1 MNRLPANGNG
11 GSTVKEWRMNQFIR
25 TFLACLLALV
35 VAGVL
40 ASVFFVMVIASFGTV
55 FMEKVP
61 EVKEKSV
68 LRIDF
73 SDPVFDNPDYTPLS
87 LSGFSDLMNMQIRGY
102 ALIDVLKAIEA
113 AETDD
118 RIAGIYLNITP
129 NARMGLATMQEIRN
143 ALSVFRR
150 SGKFIVSHF
159 DFYTQ
164 SSYYLSSVADRVSLN
179 PQGDVTWRGMA
190 SGTLFYK
197 GLLDKLEVQVEAIR
211 HGSFKSAVEPFIMD
225 RMSPENRQQIEML
238 LGSLWGTVVR
248 DIADSRGIDSAAL
261 QSFATNLEIKDA
273 SYARQLGMV
282 DTLMYGQQVD
292 QMLGEWTEQEEPNY
306 VSLRSYIDRILMEES
321 NVSKNKIAVVYAE
334 GQIVDGKSREGLVG
348 GETLARQL
356 AALKEDDEVKAVV
369 LRVNSPGGSAL
380 ASEVIWHEAE
390 ALRQEKPLIVSMGN
404 MAASGGY
411 YISAPADLILASP
424 MTETGSIGVFGLML
438 NGEQGLKN
446 KLGISV
452 DVVKTNPSADMG
464 MTVFGAVGVRP
475 LSQSEREYMQYG
487 VEQVYKT
494 FVGHVAEGRNLSV
507 EEVDRIGGGHIWSG
521 TDALGIGLI
530 DGFGG
535 LKEAISVAA
544 ERAGVSDD
552 FRIVSPATDES
563 RLTQIVK
570 LLSAEA
576 RAQMFRGETGEVYE
590 MYDMLRNILYSN
602 SIQALTPYRVEMK

>member
-150 SGKFIVSHF
+150 SGKFIVSHS

-164 SSYYLSSVADRVSLN
+164 SSYYLSSVADQVSLN

-225 RMSPENRQQIEML
+225 QMSPENRQQIEML
-238 LGSLWGTVVR
+238 LRSLWGTVVR

-411 YISAPADLILASP
+411 YISVPADLILASP

-507 EEVDRIGGGHIWSG
+507 EAVDSIGGGHIWSG

-544 ERAGVSDD
+544 ERAGVSEG

-602 SIQALTPYRVEMK
+602 SIQALTPYRVEME

>member
-150 SGKFIVSHF
+150 SGKFIVSHS

-225 RMSPENRQQIEML
+225 QMSPENRQQIEML

-411 YISAPADLILASP
+411 YISAPADMILASP

-507 EEVDRIGGGHIWSG
+507 EAVDSIGGGHIWSG
-521 TDALGIGLI
+521 TDALNIGLI

-535 LKEAISVAA
+535 LKEAISFAA
-544 ERAGVSDD
+544 ERAGVSGD

-602 SIQALTPYRVEMK
+602 SIQALTPYRVEME

>member
-1 MNRLPANGNG
+1 
-11 GSTVKEWRMNQFIR
+11 MNQFIR

-150 SGKFIVSHF
+150 SGKFIVSHS

-164 SSYYLSSVADRVSLN
+164 SSYYLSSVADQVSLN

-225 RMSPENRQQIEML
+225 QMSPENRQQIEML
-238 LGSLWGTVVR
+238 LRSLWGTVVR

-390 ALRQEKPLIVSMGN
+390 AMRQEKPLIVSMGN

-411 YISAPADLILASP
+411 YISAPADMILASP

-507 EEVDRIGGGHIWSG
+507 EAVDSIGGGHIWSG

-544 ERAGVSDD
+544 ERAGVSED

-602 SIQALTPYRVEMK
+602 SIQALTPYRIEME

>member
-1 MNRLPANGNG
+1 
-11 GSTVKEWRMNQFIR
+11 MNQFIR

-150 SGKFIVSHF
+150 SGKFIVSHS

-164 SSYYLSSVADRVSLN
+164 SSYYLSSVADQVSLN
-179 PQGDVTWRGMA
+179 PQGDVTWRGMT

-225 RMSPENRQQIEML
+225 QMSPENRQQIEML

-248 DIADSRGIDSAAL
+248 DISDSRGIDSAAL

-273 SYARQLGMV
+273 SYACQLGMV

-356 AALKEDDEVKAVV
+356 AALKEDDEVRAVV

-411 YISAPADLILASP
+411 YISAPADMILASP

-507 EEVDRIGGGHIWSG
+507 EAVDSIGGGHIWSG
-521 TDALGIGLI
+521 TDALNIGLI

-535 LKEAISVAA
+535 LKEAISFAA
-544 ERAGVSDD
+544 ERAGVLGD

-602 SIQALTPYRVEMK
+602 SIQALTPYRVEME

>member
-1 MNRLPANGNG
+1 
-11 GSTVKEWRMNQFIR
+11 
-25 TFLACLLALV
+25 
-35 VAGVL
+35 
-40 ASVFFVMVIASFGTV
+40 
-55 FMEKVP
+55 
-61 EVKEKSV
+61 
-68 LRIDF
+68 
-73 SDPVFDNPDYTPLS
+73 
-87 LSGFSDLMNMQIRGY
+87 
-102 ALIDVLKAIEA
+102 
-113 AETDD
+113 
-118 RIAGIYLNITP
+118 
-129 NARMGLATMQEIRN
+129 
-143 ALSVFRR
+143 
-150 SGKFIVSHF
+150 
-159 DFYTQ
+159 
-164 SSYYLSSVADRVSLN
+164 
-179 PQGDVTWRGMA
+179 MA

-197 GLLDKLEVQVEAIR
+197 GLLDKLEVQVEAVR

-390 ALRQEKPLIVSMGN
+390 ALRQVKPLIVSMGN

-411 YISAPADLILASP
+411 YISAPADMILASP

-507 EEVDRIGGGHIWSG
+507 EAVDSIGGGHIWSG

-544 ERAGVSDD
+544 ERAGVSED

-590 MYDMLRNILYSN
+590 MYDMLRNMLYSN
-602 SIQALTPYRVEMK
+602 SIQALTPYRVEME

>member
-1 MNRLPANGNG
+1 
-11 GSTVKEWRMNQFIR
+11 MNQFIR

-150 SGKFIVSHF
+150 SGKFIVSHS

-225 RMSPENRQQIEML
+225 QMSPENRQQIEML

-544 ERAGVSDD
+544 ERAGVSED

-602 SIQALTPYRVEMK
+602 SIQVLTPYRVEME

>member
-1 MNRLPANGNG
+1 
-11 GSTVKEWRMNQFIR
+11 MNQFIR

-150 SGKFIVSHF
+150 SGKFIVSHS

-164 SSYYLSSVADRVSLN
+164 SSYYLSSVADQVSLN

-225 RMSPENRQQIEML
+225 QMSPENRQQIEML

-411 YISAPADLILASP
+411 YISAPADMILASP

-507 EEVDRIGGGHIWSG
+507 EAVDSIGGGHIWSG
-521 TDALGIGLI
+521 TDALNIGLI

-535 LKEAISVAA
+535 LKEAISFAA
-544 ERAGVSDD
+544 ERAGVSED

-590 MYDMLRNILYSN
+590 MYDMLRNMLYSN

>member
-150 SGKFIVSHF
+150 SGKFIVSHS

-225 RMSPENRQQIEML
+225 QMSPENRQQIEML

-507 EEVDRIGGGHIWSG
+507 EAVDSIGGGHIWSG

-535 LKEAISVAA
+535 LKEAISFAA
-544 ERAGVSDD
+544 ERAGVSED

-590 MYDMLRNILYSN
+590 MYDMLRNMLYSN
-602 SIQALTPYRVEMK
+602 SIQVLTPYRVEME

>member
-11 GSTVKEWRMNQFIR
+11 ESTVKEWRMNQFIR

-150 SGKFIVSHF
+150 SGKFIVSHS

-356 AALKEDDEVKAVV
+356 AALKEDDEVRAVV

-411 YISAPADLILASP
+411 YISVPADLILASP

-507 EEVDRIGGGHIWSG
+507 EAVDSIGGGHIWSG
-521 TDALGIGLI
+521 TDALNIGLI

-535 LKEAISVAA
+535 LKEAISFAA
-544 ERAGVSDD
+544 ERAGVSGD

>member
-150 SGKFIVSHF
+150 SGKFIVSHS

-452 DVVKTNPSADMG
+452 DVVKTNLSADMG

-535 LKEAISVAA
+535 LKEAISFAA
-544 ERAGVSDD
+544 ERAGVSED

-590 MYDMLRNILYSN
+590 MYDMLRNMLYSN

>member
-150 SGKFIVSHF
+150 SGKFIVSHS

-164 SSYYLSSVADRVSLN
+164 SSYYLSSVADQVSLN

-225 RMSPENRQQIEML
+225 QMSPENRQQIEML

-411 YISAPADLILASP
+411 YISAPADMILASP

-507 EEVDRIGGGHIWSG
+507 EAVDSIGGGHIWSG
-521 TDALGIGLI
+521 TDALNIGLI

-535 LKEAISVAA
+535 LKEAISFAA
-544 ERAGVSDD
+544 ERAGVSED

-590 MYDMLRNILYSN
+590 MYDMLRNMLYSN

>member
-11 GSTVKEWRMNQFIR
+11 ESTVKEWRMNQFIR

-150 SGKFIVSHF
+150 SGKFIVSHS

-411 YISAPADLILASP
+411 YISVPADLILASP

-507 EEVDRIGGGHIWSG
+507 EAVDSIGGGHIWSG
-521 TDALGIGLI
+521 TDALNIGLI

-544 ERAGVSDD
+544 ERAGVSED

-602 SIQALTPYRVEMK
+602 SIQALTPYRVEME

>member
-1 MNRLPANGNG
+1 
-11 GSTVKEWRMNQFIR
+11 MNQFIR

-150 SGKFIVSHF
+150 SGKFIVSHS

-411 YISAPADLILASP
+411 YISAPADMILASP

-521 TDALGIGLI
+521 TDALNIGLI

-535 LKEAISVAA
+535 LKEAISFAA
-544 ERAGVSDD
+544 ERAGVSGD

-590 MYDMLRNILYSN
+590 MYDMLRNMLYSN
-602 SIQALTPYRVEMK
+602 SIQALTPYRVEME

>member
-1 MNRLPANGNG
+1 
-11 GSTVKEWRMNQFIR
+11 MNQFIR

-150 SGKFIVSHF
+150 SGKFIVSHS

-164 SSYYLSSVADRVSLN
+164 SSYYLSSVADQVSLN

-225 RMSPENRQQIEML
+225 QMSPENRQQIEML
-238 LGSLWGTVVR
+238 LRSLWGTVVR

-411 YISAPADLILASP
+411 YISAPADMILASP

-507 EEVDRIGGGHIWSG
+507 EAVDSIGGGHIWSG

-544 ERAGVSDD
+544 ERAGVSED

-602 SIQALTPYRVEMK
+602 SIQAFTPYRVEME

>member
-1 MNRLPANGNG
+1 
-11 GSTVKEWRMNQFIR
+11 MNQFIR

-150 SGKFIVSHF
+150 SGKFIVSHS

-225 RMSPENRQQIEML
+225 QMSPENRQQIEML
-238 LGSLWGTVVR
+238 LRSLWGTVVR

-334 GQIVDGKSREGLVG
+334 GQIVDGKSRDGLVG

-356 AALKEDDEVKAVV
+356 AALKDDDEVKAVV

-411 YISAPADLILASP
+411 YISAPADMILASP

-507 EEVDRIGGGHIWSG
+507 EAVDSIGGGHIWSG
-521 TDALGIGLI
+521 TDALNIGLI

-535 LKEAISVAA
+535 LKEAISFAA
-544 ERAGVSDD
+544 ERAGVSGD

-602 SIQALTPYRVEMK
+602 SIQALTPYRVEME

>member
-40 ASVFFVMVIASFGTV
+40 ASVFFVIVIASFGTV

-150 SGKFIVSHF
+150 SGKFIVSHS

-507 EEVDRIGGGHIWSG
+507 EAVDSIGGGHIWSG
-521 TDALGIGLI
+521 TDALNIGLI

-535 LKEAISVAA
+535 LKEAISFAA
-544 ERAGVSDD
+544 ERAGVSGD

-590 MYDMLRNILYSN
+590 MYDMLRNLLYSN
-602 SIQALTPYRVEMK
+602 SIQALTPYRVEME

>member
-1 MNRLPANGNG
+1 
-11 GSTVKEWRMNQFIR
+11 MNQFIR

-113 AETDD
+113 AEMDD

-150 SGKFIVSHF
+150 SGKFIVSHS

-411 YISAPADLILASP
+411 YISAPADMILASP

-535 LKEAISVAA
+535 LKEAISFAA
-544 ERAGVSDD
+544 ERAGVSED

-590 MYDMLRNILYSN
+590 MYDMLRNMLYSN
-602 SIQALTPYRVEMK
+602 SIQALTPYRVEME

>member
-150 SGKFIVSHF
+150 SGKFVVSHS

-179 PQGDVTWRGMA
+179 PQGDVSWRGMA

-238 LGSLWGTVVR
+238 LRSLWGTVVR

-507 EEVDRIGGGHIWSG
+507 EAVDSIGGGHIWSG
-521 TDALGIGLI
+521 TDALNIGLI

-535 LKEAISVAA
+535 LKEAISFAA
-544 ERAGVSDD
+544 ERAGVSED

-602 SIQALTPYRVEMK
+602 SIQALTPYRVEME

>member
-1 MNRLPANGNG
+1 
-11 GSTVKEWRMNQFIR
+11 MNQFIR

-150 SGKFIVSHF
+150 SGKFIVSHS

-225 RMSPENRQQIEML
+225 QMSPENRQQIEML

-507 EEVDRIGGGHIWSG
+507 EAVDSIGGGHIWSG

-544 ERAGVSDD
+544 ERAGVSED

-590 MYDMLRNILYSN
+590 MYDMLRNMLYSN
-602 SIQALTPYRVEMK
+602 SIQALTPYRVEME

>member
-150 SGKFIVSHF
+150 SGKFIVSHS

-411 YISAPADLILASP
+411 YISAPADMILASP

-535 LKEAISVAA
+535 LKEAISFAA
-544 ERAGVSDD
+544 ERAGVSED

-590 MYDMLRNILYSN
+590 MYDMLRNMLYSN
-602 SIQALTPYRVEMK
+602 SIQALTPYRVEME

>member
-150 SGKFIVSHF
+150 SGKFIVSHS

-225 RMSPENRQQIEML
+225 QMSPENRQQIEML

-544 ERAGVSDD
+544 ERAGVSED

-602 SIQALTPYRVEMK
+602 SIQALTPYRVEME

>member
-1 MNRLPANGNG
+1 
-11 GSTVKEWRMNQFIR
+11 MNQFIR

-150 SGKFIVSHF
+150 SGKFIVSHS

-164 SSYYLSSVADRVSLN
+164 SSYYLSSVADQVSLN

-507 EEVDRIGGGHIWSG
+507 EAVDSIGGGHIWSG
-521 TDALGIGLI
+521 TDALNIGLI

-535 LKEAISVAA
+535 LKEAISFAA
-544 ERAGVSDD
+544 ERAGVSGD

-602 SIQALTPYRVEMK
+602 SIQALTPYRVEME

>member
-1 MNRLPANGNG
+1 
-11 GSTVKEWRMNQFIR
+11 MNQFIR

-150 SGKFIVSHF
+150 SGKFIVSHS

-197 GLLDKLEVQVEAIR
+197 GLLDKLEVQVEAVR

-225 RMSPENRQQIEML
+225 QMSPENRQQIEML

-261 QSFATNLEIKDA
+261 QAFATNLEIKDA
-273 SYARQLGMV
+273 SYACQLGMV

-411 YISAPADLILASP
+411 YISVPADLILASP

-535 LKEAISVAA
+535 LKEAISFAA
-544 ERAGVSDD
+544 ERAGVSED

-590 MYDMLRNILYSN
+590 MYDMLRNMLYSN
-602 SIQALTPYRVEMK
+602 SIQALTPYRVEME

>member
-143 ALSVFRR
+143 ALFVFRR
-150 SGKFIVSHF
+150 SGKFIVSHS

-225 RMSPENRQQIEML
+225 QMSPENRQQIEML

-248 DIADSRGIDSAAL
+248 DISDSRGIDSAAL

-273 SYARQLGMV
+273 SCACQLGMV

-356 AALKEDDEVKAVV
+356 AALKEDDEVRAVV

-411 YISAPADLILASP
+411 YISAPADMILASP

-507 EEVDRIGGGHIWSG
+507 EAVDSIGGGHIWSG
-521 TDALGIGLI
+521 TDALNIGLI

-535 LKEAISVAA
+535 LKEAISFAA
-544 ERAGVSDD
+544 ERAGVSGD

-602 SIQALTPYRVEMK
+602 SIQALTPYRVEME

>member
-1 MNRLPANGNG
+1 
-11 GSTVKEWRMNQFIR
+11 MNQFIR

-150 SGKFIVSHF
+150 SGKFIVSHS

-164 SSYYLSSVADRVSLN
+164 SSYYLSSVADQVSLN

-225 RMSPENRQQIEML
+225 QMSPENRQQIEML
-238 LGSLWGTVVR
+238 LRSLWGTVVR

-334 GQIVDGKSREGLVG
+334 GQIGDGKSREGLVG

-411 YISAPADLILASP
+411 YISAPADMILASP

-507 EEVDRIGGGHIWSG
+507 EAVDRIGGGHIWSG

-544 ERAGVSDD
+544 ERAGVSED

-602 SIQALTPYRVEMK
+602 SIQALTPYRVEME

>member
-1 MNRLPANGNG
+1 MNCLPANGNG
-11 GSTVKEWRMNQFIR
+11 ESTVKEWRMNQFIR

-150 SGKFIVSHF
+150 SGKFIVSHS

-225 RMSPENRQQIEML
+225 QMSPENRQQIEML

-248 DIADSRGIDSAAL
+248 DISDSRGIDSAAL

-273 SYARQLGMV
+273 SYACQLGMV

-356 AALKEDDEVKAVV
+356 AALKEDDEVRAVV

-411 YISAPADLILASP
+411 YISAPADMILASP

-507 EEVDRIGGGHIWSG
+507 EAVDSIGGGHIWSG
-521 TDALGIGLI
+521 TDALNIGLI

-544 ERAGVSDD
+544 ERAGVSED

-602 SIQALTPYRVEMK
+602 SIQALTPYRVEME

>member
-150 SGKFIVSHF
+150 SGKFIVSHS

-225 RMSPENRQQIEML
+225 QMSPENRQQIEML

-321 NVSKNKIAVVYAE
+321 NISKNKIAVVYAE

-544 ERAGVSDD
+544 ERAGVSED

-590 MYDMLRNILYSN
+590 MYDMLRNMLYSN
-602 SIQALTPYRVEMK
+602 SIQALTPYRVEME

>member
-1 MNRLPANGNG
+1 
-11 GSTVKEWRMNQFIR
+11 MNQFIR

-150 SGKFIVSHF
+150 SGKFIVSHS

-164 SSYYLSSVADRVSLN
+164 SSYYLSSVADQVSLN

-225 RMSPENRQQIEML
+225 QMSPENRQQIEML
-238 LGSLWGTVVR
+238 LRSLWGTVVR

-390 ALRQEKPLIVSMGN
+390 AMRQEKPLIVSMGN

-411 YISAPADLILASP
+411 YISAPADMILASP

-544 ERAGVSDD
+544 ERAGVSED

-602 SIQALTPYRVEMK
+602 SIQALTPYRIEME

>member
-1 MNRLPANGNG
+1 
-11 GSTVKEWRMNQFIR
+11 MNQFIR
-25 TFLACLLALV
+25 TFLACLLALA

-150 SGKFIVSHF
+150 SGKFIVSHS

-164 SSYYLSSVADRVSLN
+164 SSYYLSSVADQVSLN

-225 RMSPENRQQIEML
+225 QMSPENRQQIEML
-238 LGSLWGTVVR
+238 LRSLWGTVVR

-507 EEVDRIGGGHIWSG
+507 EAVDSIGGGHIWSG

-544 ERAGVSDD
+544 ERAGVSED

-602 SIQALTPYRVEMK
+602 SIQALTPYRVEME

>member
-1 MNRLPANGNG
+1 
-11 GSTVKEWRMNQFIR
+11 MNQFIR

-150 SGKFIVSHF
+150 SGKFIVSHS

-164 SSYYLSSVADRVSLN
+164 SSYYLSSVADQVSLN

-411 YISAPADLILASP
+411 YISAPADMILASP

-535 LKEAISVAA
+535 LKEAISFAA
-544 ERAGVSDD
+544 ERAGVSED

-590 MYDMLRNILYSN
+590 MYDMLRNMLYSN
-602 SIQALTPYRVEMK
+602 SIQALTPYRVEME

>member
-11 GSTVKEWRMNQFIR
+11 ESTVKEWRMNQFIR

-150 SGKFIVSHF
+150 SGKFIVSHS

-164 SSYYLSSVADRVSLN
+164 SSYYLSSVADQVSLN

-411 YISAPADLILASP
+411 YISVPADLILASP

-507 EEVDRIGGGHIWSG
+507 EAVDSIGGGHIWSG
-521 TDALGIGLI
+521 TDALNIGLI

-544 ERAGVSDD
+544 ERAGVSED

-602 SIQALTPYRVEMK
+602 SIQALTPYRVEME

>member
-150 SGKFIVSHF
+150 SGKFIVSHS

-225 RMSPENRQQIEML
+225 QMSPENRQQIEML

-273 SYARQLGMV
+273 SYACQLGMV

-507 EEVDRIGGGHIWSG
+507 EAVDSIGGGHIWSG

-535 LKEAISVAA
+535 LKEAISFAA
-544 ERAGVSDD
+544 ERAGVSED

-590 MYDMLRNILYSN
+590 MYDMLRNMLYSN
-602 SIQALTPYRVEMK
+602 SIQVLTPYRVEME

>member
-150 SGKFIVSHF
+150 SGKFIVSHS

-164 SSYYLSSVADRVSLN
+164 SSYYLSSVADQVSLN

-273 SYARQLGMV
+273 SYACQLGMV

-321 NVSKNKIAVVYAE
+321 NVSKNKIAVAYAE

-507 EEVDRIGGGHIWSG
+507 EAVDSIGGGHIWSG
-521 TDALGIGLI
+521 TDALNIGLI

-544 ERAGVSDD
+544 ERAGVSED

>member
-1 MNRLPANGNG
+1 
-11 GSTVKEWRMNQFIR
+11 MNQFIR

-150 SGKFIVSHF
+150 SGKFIVSHS

-164 SSYYLSSVADRVSLN
+164 SSYYLSSVADQVSLN

-225 RMSPENRQQIEML
+225 QMSPENRQQIEML
-238 LGSLWGTVVR
+238 LRSLWGTVVR

-334 GQIVDGKSREGLVG
+334 GQIGDGKSREGLVG

-411 YISAPADLILASP
+411 YISAPADMILASP

-507 EEVDRIGGGHIWSG
+507 EAVDSIGGGHIWSG

-544 ERAGVSDD
+544 ERAGVSED

-602 SIQALTPYRVEMK
+602 SIQALTPYRVEME

>member
-1 MNRLPANGNG
+1 
-11 GSTVKEWRMNQFIR
+11 MNQFIR

-150 SGKFIVSHF
+150 SGKFIVSHS

-411 YISAPADLILASP
+411 YISAPADMILASP

-535 LKEAISVAA
+535 LKEAISFAA
-544 ERAGVSDD
+544 ERAGVSED

-590 MYDMLRNILYSN
+590 MYDMLRNMLYSN
-602 SIQALTPYRVEMK
+602 SIQALTPYRVEME

>member
-1 MNRLPANGNG
+1 M
-11 GSTVKEWRMNQFIR
+11 
-25 TFLACLLALV
+25 
-35 VAGVL
+35 
-40 ASVFFVMVIASFGTV
+40 
-55 FMEKVP
+55 
-61 EVKEKSV
+61 

-118 RIAGIYLNITP
+118 RITGIYLNITP

-150 SGKFIVSHF
+150 SGKFIVSHS

-225 RMSPENRQQIEML
+225 QMSPENRQQIEML
-238 LGSLWGTVVR
+238 LRSLWGTVVR

-334 GQIVDGKSREGLVG
+334 GQIVDGKSRDGLVG

-356 AALKEDDEVKAVV
+356 AALKDDDEVKAVV

-411 YISAPADLILASP
+411 YISAPADMILASP

-507 EEVDRIGGGHIWSG
+507 EEVDNIGGGHIWSG
-521 TDALGIGLI
+521 TDALNIGLI

-544 ERAGVSDD
+544 ERAGVSED

>member
-1 MNRLPANGNG
+1 
-11 GSTVKEWRMNQFIR
+11 MNQFIR

-150 SGKFIVSHF
+150 SGKFIVSHS

-225 RMSPENRQQIEML
+225 QMSPENRQQIEML
-238 LGSLWGTVVR
+238 LRSLWGTVVR

-507 EEVDRIGGGHIWSG
+507 EAVDSIGGGHIWSG

-544 ERAGVSDD
+544 ERAGVSED

-590 MYDMLRNILYSN
+590 MYDILRNLLYSN
-602 SIQALTPYRVEMK
+602 SIQALTPYRVEME